1 MTQTRNIL
9 RELRVPCGGRGFGET
24 RESARAG
31 SCPDKRITAEIAE
44 SAEKGK

>member
-9 RELRVPCGGRGFGET
+9 RELCGGHGFGET

-31 SCPDKRITAEIAE
+31 SCPDKRITPEIAE